1 MDYLIT
7 TLILLS
13 LGLICVFA
21 FSLWSL
27 NRTSRKKQKEIDL
40 LRTIQ

>member
-1 MDYLIT
+1 MDYLIM

-27 NRTSRKKQKEIDL
+27 NRTSRKKNTRK
-40 LRTIQ
+40 